1 MSVVIAVTMASAF
14 AFLFVLCFAVVGAN
28 TDREE
33 DDELQEQFIREWN
46 EKRKGKRRKQ

>member
-1 MSVVIAVTMASAF
+1 MRIAVTVIMVSAF
-14 AFLFVLCFAVVGAN
+14 ALLLVLCFALVGAN

-46 EKRKGKRRKQ
+46 EKHKAGEKE

>member
-1 MSVVIAVTMASAF
+1 MNIVFTVTMASAL

-28 TDREE
+28 TDRKE

-46 EKRKGKRRKQ
+46 EKHKAGEKE